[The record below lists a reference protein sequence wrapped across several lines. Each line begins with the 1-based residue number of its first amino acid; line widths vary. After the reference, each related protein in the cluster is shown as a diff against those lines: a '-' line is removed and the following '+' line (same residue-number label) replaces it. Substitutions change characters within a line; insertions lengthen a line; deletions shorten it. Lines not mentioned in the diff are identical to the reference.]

1 MSDRLSREH
10 LESDALVSG
19 YARAYAF
26 YQEHKYRLIS
36 GILAVLILIGGGVWY
51 YVDSVAQEQEAQ
63 EMLVGAEEFFQQG
76 NYEQALYGDAEGQ
89 TVGFSDIVNDYSRT
103 DAANIASYYAAV
115 SASRIGEFEDALYY
129 IERYNAPEG
138 ILGVGAVALH
148 ASILADLERYD
159 EAAQKYV
166 EAAEWDENEVTTPQ
180 NLLNAAEASY
190 EAGDYSTAEE
200 FLARIID
207 NYDNTDYASDA
218 KRMQGMLSAR

>member
-26 YQEHKYRLIS
+26 YQEHKYRLIF
-36 GILAVLILIGGGVWY
+36 GTLAVLILIGGGVWY
-51 YVDSVAQEQEAQ
+51 YVDSMAQEQEAQ

-76 NYEQALYGDAEGQ
+76 NYEQALYGNEEGE
-89 TVGFSDIVNDYSRT
+89 TVGFADIVSDYSRT

-115 SASRIGEFEDALYY
+115 SASRLGDYEDALYY
-129 IERYNAPEG
+129 IERYNAPDG
-138 ILGVGAVALH
+138 ILGVGAISLH
-148 ASILADLERYD
+148 ASILSNLERF
-159 EAAQKYV
+159 EESAQKYAD
-166 EAAEWDENEVTTPQ
+166 AADWDENEVTTPQ

-200 FLARIID
+200 FLVRIID
-207 NYDNTDYASDA
+207 NYEDTDYASDA